1 MMNQSNYSFQCGK
14 KDSSKFNINGYPV
27 VPPTMDN
34 MVSFVHVS
42 WKPTILLNKCQKLS
56 RK

>member
-1 MMNQSNYSFQCGK
+1 MNQSNYSFQCGK

-42 WKPTILLNKCQKLS
+42 
-56 RK
+56 